1 VIWLALFLFLTTPAL
16 ADPVIC
22 EVDNLAVKDITDRS
36 ASVTFRHDTGTKVDV
51 RIMKA
56 PLMWAEAVSLSCT
69 GCPCVATSLTPNTN
83 YEVGAVA
90 SLLDGSE
97 SGPMS
102 GPVMFTTKPE
112 LSVGERFDLLESDVS
127 AIKAAID
134 KLCAAVGGCQ

>member
-1 VIWLALFLFLTTPAL
+1 MIWLALFLFLTTPAL
-16 ADPVIC
+16 AEPVIC
-22 EVDNLAVKDITDRS
+22 EVDNLSVKDITDRS

-56 PLMWAEAVSLSCT
+56 PMTWTDAAPLSCT
-69 GCPCVATSLTPNTN
+69 GCPCVVTSLTPNTN

-102 GPVMFTTKPE
+102 GPVRFKT
-112 LSVGERFDLLESDVS
+112 LSVIEQRVNVLEERLN
-127 AIKAAID
+127 
-134 KLCAAVGGCQ
+134 KLCAGLGGCE